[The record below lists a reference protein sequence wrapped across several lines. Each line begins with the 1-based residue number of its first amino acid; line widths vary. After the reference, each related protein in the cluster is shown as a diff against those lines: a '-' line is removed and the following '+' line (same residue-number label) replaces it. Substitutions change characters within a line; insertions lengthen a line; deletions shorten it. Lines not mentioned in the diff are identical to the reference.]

1 MTGTYSFTVDLYWI
15 TEMTA
20 EFNKPFDCTLIGPDD
35 TFRFLDDIL
44 VVSKSTF
51 DEHMSLVKKCLEK
64 LEEKKIVSTWANT
77 IVPTKK

>member
-1 MTGTYSFTVDLYWI
+1 
-15 TEMTA
+15 MTA

-35 TFRFLDDIL
+35 TFRFLDDIT

-51 DEHMSLVKKCLEK
+51 DEHMTLVKTCLEK
-64 LEEKKIVSTWANT
+64 LEKKFVSTLANA